1 MRRAHLAKDDLDWL
15 PERYRL
21 LRGAV
26 VSGIWTAIGAG
37 FAALVW
43 TGAPVLV
50 FAKGFVVI
58 GAAGYG
64 AGDWVSKKLV
74 RARLGRLASGRVDL
88 AKLSNEEDGEL
99 VHVRGRVRA
108 QRTIAG
114 IVSSEPGVYRRTRVS
129 FDDIEVVAEEA
140 VDFQLVD
147 DQGNAI
153 GIEVDGA
160 RLLTAD
166 DKLAR
171 TLFPERLF
179 PLAEPEA
186 ARRVVQ
192 RFEHM
197 LARGKRQL
205 PRITAAEIMIKPGD
219 ELEAVGY
226 KSRKIDPTVMER
238 MARETPMRATLCS
251 GRELPLILTRVQEA
265 GA

>member
-26 VSGIWTAIGAG
+26 VSSIWTAIGAG
-37 FAALVW
+37 VAALVW
-43 TGAPVLV
+43 SGAPVLV

-74 RARLGRLASGRVDL
+74 RARLGRLARGQVDL
-88 AKLSNEEDGEL
+88 VRLSNEDDGEL

-114 IVSSEPGVYRRTRVS
+114 VLSSAPCVYRRTRVS
-129 FDDIEVVAEEA
+129 FDDVQIVSEEA

-147 DQGNAI
+147 DAGNAI
-153 GIEVDGA
+153 GIEVEGA
-160 RLLTAD
+160 RLLAAD
-166 DKLAR
+166 GKLVGQQE
-171 TLFPERLF
+171 PEAF
-179 PLAEPEA
+179 YPLAEPDA

-192 RFEHM
+192 RCEHM
-197 LARGKRQL
+197 RARGRLLRPSIKATE
-205 PRITAAEIMIKPGD
+205 ITIKPGD

-238 MARETPMRATLCS
+238 MSRETPMRATLCA
-251 GRELPLILTRVQEA
+251 GRDLPLILTLVSEA
-265 GA
+265 RT